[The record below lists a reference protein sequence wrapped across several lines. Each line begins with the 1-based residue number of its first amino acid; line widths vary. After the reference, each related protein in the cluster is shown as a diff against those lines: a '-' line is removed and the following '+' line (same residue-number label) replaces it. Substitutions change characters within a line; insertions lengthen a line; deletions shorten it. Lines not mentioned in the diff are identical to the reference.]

1 MMATFRSIE
10 EIDAWQKARELAKAI
25 YAVTR
30 KGTFS
35 KDFGLR
41 DQIQRASVSVMSNV
55 AEGYERDGTKEFIQF
70 LSIAKG
76 SAGEVKSHL
85 YVARD
90 QGYLNKDE
98 FVALAELTDETRRLI
113 AGFISYL
120 KQSSIKGAKF

>member
-1 MMATFRSIE
+1 MATFKRFE
-10 EIDAWQKARELAKAI
+10 EIEAWQRARELAKAV

-30 KGTFS
+30 KGAFS

-85 YVARD
+85 YVAKD

-98 FVALAELTDETRRLI
+98 FVALADLTDETRRLI

-120 KQSSIKGAKF
+120 KQSSIKGSKF

>member
-1 MMATFRSIE
+1 MATFKRFE
-10 EIDAWQKARELAKAI
+10 EIEAWRKARELANAI
-25 YAVTR
+25 YTVT
-30 KGTFS
+30 GQGAFS

-41 DQIQRASVSVMSNV
+41 DQIQRASVSVMSNIV
-55 AEGYERDGTKEFIQF
+55 EGYERDGTKEFIQF

-98 FVALAELTDETRRLI
+98 FVALAELTDETRRI
-113 AGFISYL
+113 ISGFISYL
-120 KQSSIKGAKF
+120 KRSGIKGSKF